1 MIPSESPQLLI
12 ASFSASAS
20 TLPVESCL
28 RDTEQLILLLL
39 NSNHSQTIH
48 FLCPSKFLQ
57 QLPIKVDLST
67 CEGEGFLDIGC
78 CFFSCCC
85 SRVSGCRGGYRDIIK
100 VSPTMVDNAS
110 KYSSNLLVG
119 KTKTVSC
126 RSNFLQYVSRNG
138 NRSDPG
144 ETSYKFGHP
153 KLKQIQSTLHHSLST
168 GRQ

>member
-1 MIPSESPQLLI
+1 MIRRPPTPPPPPPARKSPRFSCFLLI
-12 ASFSASAS
+12 HKKSKKWLAEKLASPASHKEK
-20 TLPVESCL
+20 PY
-28 RDTEQLILLLL
+28 
-39 NSNHSQTIH
+39 HSQTIH
-48 FLCPSKFLQ
+48 FLCLSKFLQ

-119 KTKTVSC
+119 NTKTVSC

-144 ETSYKFGHP
+144 ETSYKFGT
-153 KLKQIQSTLHHSLST
+153 S
-168 GRQ
+168 